1 MNTEILLFLIS
12 SITLTLMPGPDILF
26 VISQSISKNRLTG
39 VLISLGL
46 CSGLLIHTALIIFG
60 LSSVIS
66 NNYFIFQLFSSCYL
80 LLLISQEL
88 NLLPSIYSSKL
99 NFNLSSPYLKGLI
112 MNLINPKV
120 ILFFIAFFP
129 AFLFSNTIDVK
140 IQFFILGLL
149 FFAQALIIFIS
160 VSYLSEKIFNSFN
173 ISSKSPNISYIKTA
187 IYILI
192 IVLIW
197 FD

>member
-26 VISQSISKNRLTG
+26 VISQSISKDRLTG

-46 CSGLLIHTALIIFG
+46 CSGLLIHTILIIFG
-60 LSSVIS
+60 LSSAIS
-66 NNYFIFQLFSSCYL
+66 NNYFSFQLFSSFYL
-80 LLLISQEL
+80 LFLVLQEI
-88 NLLPSIYSSKL
+88 NLLPNIYSSRRIF
-99 NFNLSSPYLKGLI
+99 NFNSPYLKGLI

-140 IQFFILGLL
+140 IQFGILGLI
-149 FFAQALIIFIS
+149 FFFQALIIFIS
-160 VSYLSEKIFNSFN
+160 VSYLSEKIFNSFKV
-173 ISSKSPNISYIKTA
+173 SSKSAKTSYIKTL
-187 IYILI
+187 IYLLI

-197 FD
+197 LD

>member
-26 VISQSISKNRLTG
+26 VISQSISKDRLTG

-46 CSGLLIHTALIIFG
+46 CSGLLIHTILIIFG
-60 LSSVIS
+60 LSSAIS
-66 NNYFIFQLFSSCYL
+66 NNYFSFQLFSSFYL
-80 LLLISQEL
+80 LFLVLQEI
-88 NLLPSIYSSKL
+88 NLLPNIYSSRRIF
-99 NFNLSSPYLKGLI
+99 NFNSPYLKGLI

-140 IQFFILGLL
+140 IQFGILGLI
-149 FFAQALIIFIS
+149 FFFQALIIFIS

-173 ISSKSPNISYIKTA
+173 VSSKSAKTSYIKTL
-187 IYILI
+187 IYLLI

-197 FD
+197 LD

>member
-60 LSSVIS
+60 LSPVIS
-66 NNYFIFQLFSSCYL
+66 NNYFIFQLFSSFYL

-99 NFNLSSPYLKGLI
+99 NFNLNSAYLKGLI

-140 IQFFILGLL
+140 TQFFILGLL
-149 FFAQALIIFIS
+149 FFTQALIIFIS
-160 VSYLSEKIFNSFN
+160 VSYLSERLFYSFN
-173 ISSKSPNISYIKTA
+173 ISSKSPNISYVKTV

>member
-46 CSGLLIHTALIIFG
+46 CSGLLVHTALIIFG
-60 LSSVIS
+60 LSPVIS
-66 NNYFIFQLFSSCYL
+66 NNYFIFQLFSTCYL

-99 NFNLSSPYLKGLI
+99 NFNLSSPYLKGLL

-140 IQFFILGLL
+140 TQFFILGLL

-160 VSYLSEKIFNSFN
+160 VSYLSERIFNSFN
-173 ISSKSPNISYIKTA
+173 ISSRSPNISYIKTV

>member
-1 MNTEILLFLIS
+1 MNTEIILFLIS

-46 CSGLLIHTALIIFG
+46 CSGLLIHTIFLVFG
-60 LSSVIS
+60 LSSIIS
-66 NNYFIFQLFSSCYL
+66 NNYFTFQLFSSFYL
-80 LLLISQEL
+80 LLLMLQEI
-88 NLLPSIYSSKL
+88 NLLPNIYSSRS
-99 NFNLSSPYLKGLI
+99 NFNFNSPYLKGLI

-129 AFLFSNTIDVK
+129 AFLFSNTLDVK
-140 IQFFILGLL
+140 IQFAILGLI
-149 FFAQALIIFIS
+149 FFTQALMIFIS
-160 VSYLSEKIFNSFN
+160 VSYLSERIFNLFN
-173 ISSKSPNISYIKTA
+173 ISSKSSKISFIKTL
-187 IYILI
+187 IYLLI

-197 FD
+197 LD

>member
-88 NLLPSIYSSKL
+88 NLLPSIYSSK
-99 NFNLSSPYLKGLI
+99 FNLNLKSPYLKGLI

-120 ILFFIAFFP
+120 ILFFMAFFP

-140 IQFFILGLL
+140 TQFFILGLL
-149 FFAQALIIFIS
+149 FFTQALIIFIS
-160 VSYLSEKIFNSFN
+160 VSYLSERIFNSFN
-173 ISSKSPNISYIKTA
+173 ISSRSPNISYVKTL

>member
-1 MNTEILLFLIS
+1 MNTDILLFLIS

-46 CSGLLIHTALIIFG
+46 CSGILVHTILLVFG
-60 LSSVIS
+60 LSSIIS
-66 NNYFIFQLFSSCYL
+66 NNYFSFQIFSSFYL
-80 LLLISQEL
+80 LLLMLQEI
-88 NLLPSIYSSKL
+88 NLLPRIYSSRS
-99 NFNLSSPYLKGLI
+99 NFNFNSAYLKGFI

-129 AFLFSNTIDVK
+129 AFLFSNTLDIK
-140 IQFFILGLL
+140 IQFAILGLI
-149 FFAQALIIFIS
+149 FFLQALVIFIA
-160 VSYLSEKIFNSFN
+160 VSYLSERIFNSFN
-173 ISSKSPNISYIKTA
+173 ISAKSTKISYIKTL
-187 IYILI
+187 IYLFI

-197 FD
+197 LD

>member
-1 MNTEILLFLIS
+1 MNTDILLFLIS

-39 VLISLGL
+39 VFISLGL
-46 CSGLLIHTALIIFG
+46 CSGLLIHTILIIFG

-66 NNYFIFQLFSSCYL
+66 NNYFSFQLFSSFYL
-80 LLLISQEL
+80 LFLLLQEV
-88 NLLPSIYSSKL
+88 NLLPNIFSSRSNS
-99 NFNLSSPYLKGLI
+99 NFNSPYLMGLI

-129 AFLFSNTIDVK
+129 AFLFSDTIDIK
-140 IQFFILGLL
+140 IQFAILGLI
-149 FFAQALIIFIS
+149 FFFQALIIFVS
-160 VSYLSEKIFNSFN
+160 VSFLSERIFNSFN
-173 ISSKSPNISYIKTA
+173 ISSKSLKISYIKTL
-187 IYILI
+187 IYLLI

-197 FD
+197 LD

>member
-60 LSSVIS
+60 LSPVIS

-88 NLLPSIYSSKL
+88 NLLPSIYSSK
-99 NFNLSSPYLKGLI
+99 FNLNLKSPYLKGLI

-140 IQFFILGLL
+140 TQFFILGLL
-149 FFAQALIIFIS
+149 FFTQALIIFIS

-173 ISSKSPNISYIKTA
+173 ISSKSPNISYIKTV

>member
-1 MNTEILLFLIS
+1 MNTEIILFLIS

-46 CSGLLIHTALIIFG
+46 CSGLLIHTIFLVFG
-60 LSSVIS
+60 LSSIIS
-66 NNYFIFQLFSSCYL
+66 NNYFIFQLFSSFYL
-80 LLLISQEL
+80 LLLMLQEI
-88 NLLPSIYSSKL
+88 NLLPNIYSSRS
-99 NFNLSSPYLKGLI
+99 NFNFNSPYLKGLI

-129 AFLFSNTIDVK
+129 VFLFSNTIDVK
-140 IQFFILGLL
+140 IQFAILGLI
-149 FFAQALIIFIS
+149 FFTQALMIFIS
-160 VSYLSEKIFNSFN
+160 LSYLSERIFNLFK
-173 ISSKSPNISYIKTA
+173 ISSKSSKISFIKTL
-187 IYILI
+187 IYLLI

-197 FD
+197 LD